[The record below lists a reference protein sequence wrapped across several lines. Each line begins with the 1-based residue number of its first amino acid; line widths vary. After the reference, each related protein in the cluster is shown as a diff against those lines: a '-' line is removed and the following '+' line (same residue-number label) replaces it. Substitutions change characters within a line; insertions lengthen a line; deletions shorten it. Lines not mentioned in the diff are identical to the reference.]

1 MAMEVTEATFQQE
14 VAQSPIPVLVDF
26 WAPWCGPCRMLAPVM
41 EQLADEQEG
50 KAKVVK
56 VNVDDNP
63 ELAKQFQVYSIPT
76 VIAFKNGQETGRRVG
91 LVPTANLTA
100 LLYNSPQKGPAEP
113 CKGNGSAGPFA
124 RYSAGGSAS
133 VFCT

>member
-1 MAMEVTEATFQQE
+1 MAIQTLTKENFTKEVRQANG
-14 VAQSPIPVLVDF
+14 PVLVDF

-76 VIAFKNGQETGRRVG
+76 VIAFKNGQETGRSVG
-91 LVPTANLTA
+91 LVPKANLTA
-100 LLYNSPQKGPAEP
+100 LL
-113 CKGNGSAGPFA
+113 
-124 RYSAGGSAS
+124 
-133 VFCT
+133 

>member
-76 VIAFKNGQETGRRVG
+76 VMTPLRTGRR
-91 LVPTANLTA
+91 
-100 LLYNSPQKGPAEP
+100 PAEAWVWCRGQTWRHF
-113 CKGNGSAGPFA
+113 CKT
-124 RYSAGGSAS
+124 
-133 VFCT
+133 V

>member
-26 WAPWCGPCRMLAPVM
+26 WAPCCGPCRMLAPVM

-76 VIAFKNGQETGRRVG
+76 VIAFKNGQETGRSVG
-91 LVPTANLTA
+91 LVPKANLTA
-100 LLYNSPQKGPAEP
+100 LL
-113 CKGNGSAGPFA
+113 
-124 RYSAGGSAS
+124 
-133 VFCT
+133 

>member
-50 KAKVVK
+50 KAKVVT
-56 VNVDDNP
+56 P
-63 ELAKQFQVYSIPT
+63 SWPSSSRCT
-76 VIAFKNGQETGRRVG
+76 AF
-91 LVPTANLTA
+91 P
-100 LLYNSPQKGPAEP
+100 P
-113 CKGNGSAGPFA
+113 
-124 RYSAGGSAS
+124 
-133 VFCT
+133 

>member
-1 MAMEVTEATFQQE
+1 MLTTVKNNDLSAAKTQPLAV
-14 VAQSPIPVLVDF
+14 VDF
-26 WAPWCGPCRMLAPVM
+26 NATWCGPCRMLAPVM

-76 VIAFKNGQETGRRVG
+76 VIAFKNGQETGRSVG
-91 LVPTANLTA
+91 LVPKANLTA
-100 LLYNSPQKGPAEP
+100 LL
-113 CKGNGSAGPFA
+113 
-124 RYSAGGSAS
+124 
-133 VFCT
+133 